1 MNWVFLASY
10 TFGGV
15 NDLTVKSSKFTTK
28 IMSIFEGAKLVY
40 YTNNVKRWC
49 NC

>member
-1 MNWVFLASY
+1 MARALDVYKRQSY

-40 YTNNVKRWC
+40 LSLIHI
-49 NC
+49 